1 MKKVFSLLL
10 IAAMTASLCA
20 CSPVGKVEI
29 PEEAEEN
36 EEGMQQ
42 DPPELS
48 PAEAKAAEILS
59 GMTVEQKV
67 GQMFLTRCPEQQAAE
82 KCAQYALG
90 GYILFGRDF
99 ENKTPEEAK
108 AGIAACQSASTVP
121 MIIATD
127 EEGGTVNRVS
137 RYKQYRSNPFPSP
150 SELYAEGGLDF
161 IINDTAEKCRLLLS
175 LGVNVNMAPVC
186 DITTDPQAFMYNR
199 SLRQDAETT
208 SLYASVV
215 ASTCK
220 SEGIGCVLKHF
231 PGYGNAADTHTGGA
245 LDQRGLDEFYQSDFL
260 PFKAGIDSGAGA
272 VLVCHNTVTAMDSQ
286 NPASLSPEVHRI
298 LREELGFDGVIVTD
312 DLYMEAITGILTPQQ
327 AAVSAVLAGN
337 DLICCTEFELQVP
350 AVIEAVSNG
359 TISES
364 RIDESVMRILLW
376 KMDLGII
383 PLE

>member
-10 IAAMTASLCA
+10 IAAMAASLCA

-59 GMTVEQKV
+59 GMTTEQKV
-67 GQMFLTRCPEQQAAE
+67 GQMFLARCPEQQAAE

-137 RYKQYRSNPFPSP
+137 RYKQYRSNPFHSP

-220 SEGIGCVLKHF
+220 SEGMGCVLKHF
-231 PGYGNAADTHTGGA
+231 PGYGNAADTHTGWGFGPKGP
-245 LDQRGLDEFYQSDFL
+245 LKSFTKDFL

-272 VLVCHNTVTAMDSQ
+272 VLVA
-286 NPASLSPEVHRI
+286 
-298 LREELGFDGVIVTD
+298 
-312 DLYMEAITGILTPQQ
+312 
-327 AAVSAVLAGN
+327 
-337 DLICCTEFELQVP
+337 
-350 AVIEAVSNG
+350 
-359 TISES
+359 
-364 RIDESVMRILLW
+364 
-376 KMDLGII
+376 II
-383 PLE
+383 P

>member
-59 GMTVEQKV
+59 GMTTEQKV
-67 GQMFLTRCPEQQAAE
+67 GQMFLARCPEQQAAE

-108 AGIAACQSASTVP
+108 SGIAACQSASTVP

-137 RYKQYRSNPFPSP
+137 RYKQYRSNPFHSP

-220 SEGIGCVLKHF
+220 SEGMGCVLKHF

-245 LDQRGLDEFYQSDFL
+245 LDQRDLEEFYQNDFL

>member
-10 IAAMTASLCA
+10 IAAMAASLCA

-67 GQMFLTRCPEQQAAE
+67 GQMFLARCPEQQAAE

-121 MIIATD
+121 MII
-127 EEGGTVNRVS
+127 GHRRRRRHG
-137 RYKQYRSNPFPSP
+137 KQGQPLQAIPLNPFHSP

-186 DITTDPQAFMYNR
+186 DITTDPQAFMYKPFSKTGRRN
-199 SLRQDAETT
+199 TT

-220 SEGIGCVLKHF
+220 SEGMGCVLKHF
-231 PGYGNAADTHTGGA
+231 PRLRQRRRYPYG
-245 LDQRGLDEFYQSDFL
+245 RGFG
-260 PFKAGIDSGAGA
+260 PKG
-272 VLVCHNTVTAMDSQ
+272 
-286 NPASLSPEVHRI
+286 P
-298 LREELGFDGVIVTD
+298 
-312 DLYMEAITGILTPQQ
+312 
-327 AAVSAVLAGN
+327 
-337 DLICCTEFELQVP
+337 
-350 AVIEAVSNG
+350 
-359 TISES
+359 
-364 RIDESVMRILLW
+364 
-376 KMDLGII
+376 
-383 PLE
+383 

>member
-67 GQMFLTRCPEQQAAE
+67 GQMFLARCPEQQAAE

-121 MIIATD
+121 MIIAAD

-137 RYKQYRSNPFPSP
+137 RYKQYRSNPFHSP

-220 SEGIGCVLKHF
+220 SEGMGCVLKHF

-245 LDQRGLDEFYQSDFL
+245 LDQRDLEEFYQNDFL

>member
-59 GMTVEQKV
+59 GMTTEQKV
-67 GQMFLTRCPEQQAAE
+67 GQMFLARCPEQQAAE

-137 RYKQYRSNPFPSP
+137 RYKQYRSNPFHSP

-220 SEGIGCVLKHF
+220 SEGMGCVLKHF

-245 LDQRGLDEFYQSDFL
+245 LDQRDLEEFYQNDFL

>member
-10 IAAMTASLCA
+10 IAAMAASLCA

-59 GMTVEQKV
+59 GMTTEQKV
-67 GQMFLTRCPEQQAAE
+67 GQMFLARCPEQQAAE

-137 RYKQYRSNPFPSP
+137 RYKQYRSNPFHSP

-220 SEGIGCVLKHF
+220 SEGMGCLLKHF

-245 LDQRGLDEFYQSDFL
+245 LDQRDLEEFYQNDFL

>member
-10 IAAMTASLCA
+10 IAAMAASLCA

-59 GMTVEQKV
+59 GMTTEQKV
-67 GQMFLTRCPEQQAAE
+67 GQMFLARCPEQQAAE

-137 RYKQYRSNPFPSP
+137 RYKQYRSNPFHSP

-220 SEGIGCVLKHF
+220 SEGMGCVLKHF

-245 LDQRGLDEFYQSDFL
+245 LDQRDLEEFYQNDFL

-383 PLE
+383 PLG

>member
-10 IAAMTASLCA
+10 IAAMAASLCA

-59 GMTVEQKV
+59 GMTTEQKV
-67 GQMFLTRCPEQQAAE
+67 GQMFLARCPEQQAAE

-137 RYKQYRSNPFPSP
+137 RYKQYRSNPFHSP

-220 SEGIGCVLKHF
+220 SEGMGCVLKHF

-245 LDQRGLDEFYQSDFL
+245 LDQRDLEEFYQNDFL

-364 RIDESVMRILLW
+364 RIDESVMRVLLW

>member
-10 IAAMTASLCA
+10 IAAMAASLCA

-59 GMTVEQKV
+59 GMTTEQKV
-67 GQMFLTRCPEQQAAE
+67 GQMFLARCPEQQAAE

-137 RYKQYRSNPFPSP
+137 RYKQYRSNPFHSP

-220 SEGIGCVLKHF
+220 SEGMGCVLKHF

-245 LDQRGLDEFYQSDFL
+245 LDQRDLEEFYQNDFL

>member
-67 GQMFLTRCPEQQAAE
+67 GQMFLARCPEQQAAE

-137 RYKQYRSNPFPSP
+137 RYKQYRSNPFHSP

-220 SEGIGCVLKHF
+220 SEGMGCVLKHF

-245 LDQRGLDEFYQSDFL
+245 LDQRDLEEFYQNDFL

>member
-67 GQMFLTRCPEQQAAE
+67 GQMFLARCPEQQAAE

-137 RYKQYRSNPFPSP
+137 RYKQYRSNPFHSP

-220 SEGIGCVLKHF
+220 SEGMGCVLKHF

-245 LDQRGLDEFYQSDFL
+245 LDQRDLEEFYQNDFL

-364 RIDESVMRILLW
+364 RIDESVMQILLW

-383 PLE
+383 PLG

>member
-10 IAAMTASLCA
+10 IAAMASSLCA

-59 GMTVEQKV
+59 GMTTEQKV
-67 GQMFLTRCPEQQAAE
+67 GQMFLARCPEQQAAE

-137 RYKQYRSNPFPSP
+137 RYKQYRSNPFHSP

-215 ASTCK
+215 ANTCK
-220 SEGIGCVLKHF
+220 SEGMGCVLKHF

-245 LDQRGLDEFYQSDFL
+245 LDQRDLEEFYQNDFL

>member
-59 GMTVEQKV
+59 GMTTEQKV
-67 GQMFLTRCPEQQAAE
+67 GQMFLARCPEQQAAE

-137 RYKQYRSNPFPSP
+137 RYKQYRSNPFHSP

-220 SEGIGCVLKHF
+220 SEGMGCVLKHF

-245 LDQRGLDEFYQSDFL
+245 LDQRDLEEFYQNDFL

-383 PLE
+383 PLG

>member
-10 IAAMTASLCA
+10 IAAMAASLCA

-59 GMTVEQKV
+59 GMTTEQKV
-67 GQMFLTRCPEQQAAE
+67 GQMFLARCPEQQAAE

-90 GYILFGRDF
+90 GYILFGRNF

-137 RYKQYRSNPFPSP
+137 RYKQYRSNPFHSP

-220 SEGIGCVLKHF
+220 SEGMGCVLKHF

-245 LDQRGLDEFYQSDFL
+245 LDQRDLEEFYQNDFL

-376 KMDLGII
+376 KIDLGII